1 MKDKIACEELIA
13 IGVAHAIS
21 RSEKLADFNGLSI
34 LMEYREW
41 ICDDPGKY
49 QVLTVPCLN
58 QRRELKAF
66 YRNPVRRYDWIN
78 TSAI

>member
-1 MKDKIACEELIA
+1 MKYMKMTMNTQATQDELIA
-13 IGVAHAIS
+13 ICIANAIE
-21 RSEKLADFNGLSI
+21 RSEQLEGFDGLSV

-58 QRRELKAF
+58 
-66 YRNPVRRYDWIN
+66 
-78 TSAI
+78 